1 MDEEFA
7 RDVLF
12 SLWSPLAAVTV
23 ASGRRKNAFIASS
36 VTCASFAP
44 PNPMRLTVQMMKVNY
59 SYELVQESRAFAVH
73 LLSKDDM
80 DLVRWLATASGRGR
94 AKLESLSHSTGV
106 TGSPLLDSAVAYIE
120 CRVVNQMDAGDRK
133 VFLGEVV
140 AAQKLKD
147 ADLLTY
153 PHFLASAS
161 PEMMEE
167 HNKYMA
173 PLRPVIAELAKQ
185 VHPNVERDGE

>member
-23 ASGRRKNAFIASS
+23 ASGDRKNAFIASS

-44 PNPMRLTVQMMKVNY
+44 PNPMRLTIQMMKVNY

-73 LLSKDDM
+73 LISMDDM
-80 DLVRWLATASGRGR
+80 DLVRLLSTASGRER
-94 AKLESLSHSTGV
+94 DKLESLSHSIGV
-106 TGSPLLDSAVAYIE
+106 TGSPLLDSAVAFME
-120 CRVVNQMDAGDRK
+120 CRVVNRMDAGDRE

-140 AAQKLKD
+140 AARKLK
-147 ADLLTY
+147 AAELLTY
-153 PHFLASAS
+153 PHFLASSS

-167 HNKYMA
+167 YRNYMA
-173 PLRPVIAELAKQ
+173 PLRPAIAEMAQQLR
-185 VHPNVERDGE
+185 PNA